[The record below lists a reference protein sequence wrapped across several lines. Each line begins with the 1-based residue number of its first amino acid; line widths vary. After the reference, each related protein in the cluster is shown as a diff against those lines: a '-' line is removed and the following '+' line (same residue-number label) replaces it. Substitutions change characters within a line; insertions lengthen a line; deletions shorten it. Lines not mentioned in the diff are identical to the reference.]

1 MVFCSPNWIVPLS
14 STYPTW
20 QWRVLISI
28 AYQVDRLKQQINKFL
43 MHMTLLIRQ
52 CRGIQTVI
60 KLFSQLQAEEDK
72 QAAFEAKVLEEC
84 KSINEKTLAIEE
96 KLCSLQAKQEELLAR
111 EEALEKR
118 EAALVDKLD
127 RDTKTIRA
135 VLAGGSVIKEESTV

>member
-1 MVFCSPNWIVPLS
+1 
-14 STYPTW
+14 
-20 QWRVLISI
+20 
-28 AYQVDRLKQQINKFL
+28 
-43 MHMTLLIRQ
+43 MTLLIRQ